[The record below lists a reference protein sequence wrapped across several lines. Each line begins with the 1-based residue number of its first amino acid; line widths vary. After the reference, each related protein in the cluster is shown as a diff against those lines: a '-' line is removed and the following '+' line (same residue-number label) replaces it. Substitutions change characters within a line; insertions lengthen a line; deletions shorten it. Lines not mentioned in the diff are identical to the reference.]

1 MARISLAMTWSTAT
15 WALRAN
21 HVYQSQLLLHIDM
34 TTSYSMSVNVIVAI
48 LSYRYDQFAHITMEY
63 KSKQV
68 KDCVICHLTFKGNG
82 PFRLIWSYR
91 YDIITSMWPFNS
103 YHMLTLWIVI
113 HDWSQYKRF
122 AQFIPIDMI
131 ISIWC
136 DHIDMIRQSSCWL
149 SN

>member
-1 MARISLAMTWSTAT
+1 MSIKVCCNCNQSKFWYEANLFYECHVWWSY
-15 WALRAN
+15 W
-21 HVYQSQLLLHIDM
+21 
-34 TTSYSMSVNVIVAI
+34 
-48 LSYRYDQFAHITMEY
+48 YDQFTHITVEY
-63 KSKQV
+63 KGKQV

-82 PFRLIWSYR
+82 PLLLIWSYR